1 MVGDIYPIQIN
12 EEMSVTVSADAM
24 EAVCRFYPA
33 AGGTNMNVQEILR
46 DLTAKGVKAG
56 VDQDEILKFSRI
68 GHTVPILC
76 WQKEKTGRWSGC
88 QN

>member
-1 MVGDIYPIQIN
+1 MKNIQTVQVLPVMLL
-12 EEMSVTVSADAM
+12 MSVTVSADAM

-56 VDQDEILKFSRI
+56 
-68 GHTVPILC
+68 
-76 WQKEKTGRWSGC
+76 
-88 QN
+88 